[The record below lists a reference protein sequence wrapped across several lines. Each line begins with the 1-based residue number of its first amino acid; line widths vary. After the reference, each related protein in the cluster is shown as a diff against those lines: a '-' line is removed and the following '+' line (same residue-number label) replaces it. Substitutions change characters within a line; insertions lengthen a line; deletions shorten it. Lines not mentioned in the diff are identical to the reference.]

1 VLAPP
6 LGKDLGS
13 KIWFLALLPYNFAVT
28 KIQKLINLILFIMK
42 KLFFVAIAFVALVCV
57 SCENTIFPGKIEDK
71 PFIEFYDES
80 VTVDADGGE
89 MVIPVLST
97 GVDNVNI
104 SFSYFDRWEVDPESG
119 DLTPEEGWIKLVKVI
134 DQYDVPTRA
143 LAKWDSGIC
152 VVVEPNTT
160 GYERKAKITVQSI
173 TLTDTIEVIQSAGS
187 VASEE

>member
-1 VLAPP
+1 
-6 LGKDLGS
+6 
-13 KIWFLALLPYNFAVT
+13 
-28 KIQKLINLILFIMK
+28 
-42 KLFFVAIAFVALVCV
+42 
-57 SCENTIFPGKIEDK
+57 
-71 PFIEFYDES
+71 
-80 VTVDADGGE
+80 
-89 MVIPVLST
+89 
-97 GVDNVNI
+97 
-104 SFSYFDRWEVDPESG
+104 
-119 DLTPEEGWIKLVKVI
+119 VI